1 MNTLKSLSL
10 PFALLALSLALFGCA
25 TGSGT
30 KSPATTDAQA
40 PDQSYTV
47 QPGDILTISVW
58 KEKDLDR
65 DVVVT
70 PDGGISFPLAGDV
83 QANGK
88 TIEQLRKEIT
98 TRLQKYI
105 PGASVTVAAK
115 QIQGNKV
122 YVVGKVNRP
131 GEFVAARNV
140 DVMQALAMA
149 GGVTPFAAVNSIKVL
164 RRVNGVQTALSFKY
178 SRVESGR
185 SLKENIILQAGDIVV
200 VP

>member
-1 MNTLKSLSL
+1 MNTLKSQ
-10 PFALLALSLALFGCA
+10 PLLFTLLVIGLGMSGCA
-25 TGSGT
+25 TRPAAT
-30 KSPATTDAQA
+30 SPAAADAQV
-40 PDQSYTV
+40 PELSYAV

-70 PDGGISFPLAGDV
+70 PDGGISFPLAGDI

-88 TIEQLRKEIT
+88 TIEQLRKEVT
-98 TRLQKYI
+98 SRLQKYI

-131 GEFVAARNV
+131 GEFIAARNV

-164 RRVNGVQTALSFKY
+164 RRVNGVQTALPFKY